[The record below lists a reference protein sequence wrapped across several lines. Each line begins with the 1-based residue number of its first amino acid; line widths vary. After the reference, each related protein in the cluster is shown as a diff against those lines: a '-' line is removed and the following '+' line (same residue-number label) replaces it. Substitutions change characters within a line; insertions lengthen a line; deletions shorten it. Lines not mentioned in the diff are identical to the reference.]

1 MTAMTQQTTAGAD
14 LHWPEPGWSYRDPV
28 GGALII
34 VLTAPQS
41 PGVLRCNG
49 IEMVPSR
56 PLPCSYHTGRYA
68 GTYLQPGRRYRDDT
82 SGLEVRCL
90 RGGYGHLTYA
100 QRTLSSARS

>member
-1 MTAMTQQTTAGAD
+1 MTQQTPVGTD

-28 GGALII
+28 GGALIL

-68 GTYLQPGRRYRDDT
+68 GTYLDDT

-100 QRTLSSARS
+100 QRTLASVRN